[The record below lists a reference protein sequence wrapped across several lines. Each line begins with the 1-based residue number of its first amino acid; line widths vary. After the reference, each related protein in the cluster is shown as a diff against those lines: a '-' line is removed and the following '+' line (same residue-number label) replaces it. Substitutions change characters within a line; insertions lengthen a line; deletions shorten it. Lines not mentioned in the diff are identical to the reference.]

1 MKVQYWTLIVVVLVL
16 TWSIWAFSCFT
27 GPEPQLTASKFVV
40 DLSSEYPIKLKRARL
55 SELGSD
61 EAIWELKRTEDSP
74 SVRHLSFVV
83 GVNDANAV
91 VTPKIREGLFEVI
104 QPSNTS
110 TFLLK
115 PRVTYKL
122 EILDDGYFF
131 PSLFATERYLR
142 FTKPDDPQTSP
153 TQH

>member
-1 MKVQYWTLIVVVLVL
+1 MKGRYWALTVVVLVL

-40 DLSSEYPIKLKRARL
+40 DLSSEYPVKLKRARL
-55 SELGSD
+55 RELGSD
-61 EAIWELKRTEDSP
+61 ETIWEVKRTEDSP
-74 SVRHLSFVV
+74 LVRQLTFVV

-91 VTPKIREGLFEVI
+91 VTPKIREGLFEIVK
-104 QPSNTS
+104 PKNTS
-110 TFLLK
+110 SFLLK

-131 PSLFATERYLR
+131 PSLLATQRYLR
-142 FTKPDDPQTSP
+142 FTKPDEPLTSP
-153 TQH
+153 PQH